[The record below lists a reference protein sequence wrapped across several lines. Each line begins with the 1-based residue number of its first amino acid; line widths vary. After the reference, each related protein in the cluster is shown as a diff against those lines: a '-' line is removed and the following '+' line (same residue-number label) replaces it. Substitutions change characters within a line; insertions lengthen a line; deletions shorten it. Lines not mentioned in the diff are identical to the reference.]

1 MNLFYKGQ
9 VFISEKDEKMKT
21 LMTTL
26 DVLEKGFSF
35 IASAAAQAYDLIV
48 VDDEATPLSAGPLK
62 HNYYPAAIVTVI
74 ILAALTILAVWL
86 IRRNTFKTRLLELR
100 KQAGDENSF
109 VPLRI
114 KSIKD
119 EVREAENN
127 LL

>member
-1 MNLFYKGQ
+1 
-9 VFISEKDEKMKT
+9 MKT